1 MLSVARG
8 FAHDAVGATLE
19 ATLDRPCERLHAP
32 RCERGRD
39 DRERPDGQGPEGHFI
54 VLPHRAADV
63 MPLALVA
70 RSGLTLVERVRA
82 R

>member
-1 MLSVARG
+1 MLLLVRG
-8 FAHDAVGATLE
+8 FAHDALGATLD
-19 ATLDRPCERLHAP
+19 ATLERSCESLHAP

-39 DRERPDGQGPEGHFI
+39 DRERPDGQGPEGHAL

-63 MPLALVA
+63 MPLAVVA
-70 RSGLTLVERVRA
+70 RAALTLVERDRA